1 MRRPTC
7 SSALNKTKLH
17 PVKKPDFSQ
26 RSGAHDFTLKSM
38 PLRSP
43 PTALSRARQTEGI
56 ALVVVLLSAMIL
68 MVSLLAISA
77 TMTISSQRTTADQG
91 LTLRAQYAAE
101 AGLSRAKIGFSDM
114 TYLIGKMAIP
124 TTVNGSTLEAQVKNF
139 CGSGKTYS
147 YRPYSQWTAEEKQ
160 SGVPLCDV
168 GSKNGNSQYSMFTS
182 WIPASAYQT
191 VSASSNQYWQDAFS
205 PTSLRTAVKIQSEN
219 GLDAYYQVGYGIE
232 PRATRV
238 MVPNSWY
245 RLIFDSAS
253 STSVGYVQRT
263 GSSQQLATKRINNES
278 PEQVYIDIQRKSLS
292 YYGQFFNQWP
302 GVYMTGGETSD
313 GPFHSNQPIKLLK
326 YNGTYPHFLDADV
339 SIVGSE
345 TQTWNG
351 SYGYGRPATSA
362 EKSQTFL
369 GGEPTFSADVIDLP
383 QNPYSLQRAAMG
395 GDEADTESKVTKN
408 ETTAAYGKDLTSA
421 TSNQGVYYS
430 SGTSTTSNTG
440 TAFAGGIYVNGDAE
454 VKLSTESGNQVITVT
469 QNGVPTTFKKSSAG
483 KWSVTELAESDP
495 VCGWQ
500 YSNRYGWRWVCQPG
514 QPTTKTKQ
522 LSNDFNGAIF
532 VNGSVTSLGGDG
544 SNTPDIA
551 AGSQITLA
559 ATGDVTVK
567 ESYTYTDDPL
577 AKPDAQNV
585 FGLLTTNGNIIAD
598 GPMNQDLIMSGSLMA
613 TGKGKGVTANIV
625 SKGLV
630 NGKYP
635 QMKIIGGQI
644 VDSALVTEGTNL
656 GYKTN
661 FVYDKR
667 LRNLVA
673 PPFFPIEQSWTG
685 DGSTVGSG
693 YNNAIWQVVAE
704 K

>member
-7 SSALNKTKLH
+7 SATLPTQAQ
-17 PVKKPDFSQ
+17 KPKFSQ
-26 RSGAHDFTLKSM
+26 RPGPQGFTVRGM
-38 PLRSP
+38 
-43 PTALSRARQTEGI
+43 SRTLYPERKRQTQGI

-77 TMTISSQRTTADQG
+77 TMTISSQRTTVDQG
-91 LTLRAQYAAE
+91 ATLQAQYAAE
-101 AGLSRAKIGFSDM
+101 AGLSRARVGFSDI
-114 TYLIGKMAIP
+114 TSLISKMVIP
-124 TTVNGSTLEAQVKNF
+124 ETVNGSTLEANVKNF
-139 CGSGKTYS
+139 CGGGKSYS
-147 YRPYSQWTAEEKQ
+147 YKPYSQWTAEQKQ
-160 SGVPLCDV
+160 SGVLLCDV
-168 GSKNGNSQYSMFTS
+168 GSKNGGSQYSIFTS
-182 WIPASAYQT
+182 WIPTSAYPT
-191 VSASSNQYWQDAFS
+191 GSSSPSQYWQDVFS
-205 PTSLRTAVKIQSEN
+205 PTSLRTAVKVQSEN
-219 GLDAYYQVGYGIE
+219 GLNVYYQVGYGIE
-232 PRATRV
+232 PRAAKV

-245 RLIFDSAS
+245 RLVFDSAS
-253 STSVGYVQRT
+253 STSVGYIQST
-263 GSSQQLATKRINNES
+263 ASSKKLATKRINRAS
-278 PEQVYIDIQRKSLS
+278 PGQVYIDIQRKSLS
-292 YYGQFFNQWP
+292 YYGQFFNKWP
-302 GVYMTGGETSD
+302 GVYMTGGEVSD
-313 GPFHSNQPIKLLK
+313 GPFHSNEPIKLLK

-351 SYGYGRPATSA
+351 SSGYGRPATSA

-369 GGEPTFSADVIDLP
+369 GGEPRFEAETIGLP
-383 QNPYSLQRAAMG
+383 KNPYSLQRAAMG
-395 GDEADTESKVTKN
+395 TDATDTESAVSKN
-408 ETTAAYGKDLTSA
+408 ETTAAYGKDLTGSG
-421 TSNQGVYYS
+421 SNQGIYYS

-469 QNGVPTTFKKSSAG
+469 QNGVPTTFKKSSTG
-483 KWSVTELAESDP
+483 TWSVTELAASDP
-495 VCGWQ
+495 VCDWQ
-500 YSNRYGWRWVCQPG
+500 GKGKKREWVCQPG
-514 QPTTKTKQ
+514 QTTTKTKQ

-551 AGSQITLA
+551 ADSQITLA
-559 ATGDVTVK
+559 ATGDVTVTD
-567 ESYTYTDDPL
+567 SYTYTDDPL
-577 AKPDAQNV
+577 TKPDAQNV
-585 FGLLTTNGNIIAD
+585 FGLLTTSGNIIAD
-598 GPMNQDLIMSGSLMA
+598 GPTNQDLIMSGSLMA
-613 TGKGKGVTANIV
+613 AGKGKGVTANIV
-625 SKGLV
+625 PKGSV
-630 NGKYP
+630 SGRYP

-693 YNNAIWQVVAE
+693 YNNAIWQVVAGQ
-704 K
+704 